1 MAFTFQASA
10 NYDAQTH
17 NRETLPPGWYTATVL
32 SAAEKYSRA
41 SGSPMIELTLGID
54 TGAHRPYELRSWLV
68 LTTTAAW
75 KIEQFL
81 AAIGKRFSAGARL
94 EISAPMCEG
103 ARLCVTVGAR
113 LSDRGNVFPEI
124 LDFRRREDC
133 PHMGAMTADELSQWG
148 LQPDGT
154 PRPKAERDAEAHRQC
169 SQLLSDAGLAAD
181 APAGG
186 YGVARAQKP
195 VPMPHEEDDEIPF

>member
-1 MAFTFQASA
+1 MAFAFQASA

-54 TGAHRPYELRSWLV
+54 TGAARPYELRSWLV

-81 AAIGKRFSAGARL
+81 AATGKRFSAGARL

-133 PHMGAMTADELSQWG
+133 PHMGAMNAEELSMWG
-148 LQPDGT
+148 MLPDGT
-154 PRPKAERDAEAHRQC
+154 PKPREVREADATRTMDQVRR
-169 SQLLSDAGLAAD
+169 DAGLTPTRAASQ
-181 APAGG
+181 PA
-186 YGVARAQKP
+186 VDDL
-195 VPMPHEEDDEIPF
+195 EDDDIPF